1 MKLKNKALRKR
12 CTLFSFG
19 AIVASTILLSSIAQ
33 PMRAATNDNEML
45 LSSALT
51 DMGYISVDIK
61 PCRMS
66 FAREITPTEEN
77 SGYFK

>member
-1 MKLKNKALRKR
+1 
-12 CTLFSFG
+12 
-19 AIVASTILLSSIAQ
+19 
-33 PMRAATNDNEML
+33 MRAATNDNEML